1 MGFAPTIQV
10 LLENV
15 YNANQFSV
23 LLYSVVASKLSL
35 PPSRKTSSFLS
46 LTLRL
51 SPTRPA
57 RSLICTPT
65 NKLSPMRAQ
74 GSLPR
79 PLFSY
84 NGFANF
90 YQEEIMLK
98 QQTVPT
104 SLGQLT
110 VSSLTLGEL
119 RQLDSLFQEKPSA
132 ENSGLASLLRYLP
145 VIQNAVRKV
154 HQDLTAEQLE
164 NGLTFDDFNVL
175 FNAMLEV
182 SGLKKA
188 AAGEPTPV
196 PV

>member
-1 MGFAPTIQV
+1 
-10 LLENV
+10 
-15 YNANQFSV
+15 
-23 LLYSVVASKLSL
+23 
-35 PPSRKTSSFLS
+35 
-46 LTLRL
+46 
-51 SPTRPA
+51 
-57 RSLICTPT
+57 
-65 NKLSPMRAQ
+65 
-74 GSLPR
+74 
-79 PLFSY
+79 
-84 NGFANF
+84 
-90 YQEEIMLK
+90 MLK
-98 QQTVPT
+98 QQIIPT

>member
-1 MGFAPTIQV
+1 
-10 LLENV
+10 
-15 YNANQFSV
+15 
-23 LLYSVVASKLSL
+23 
-35 PPSRKTSSFLS
+35 
-46 LTLRL
+46 
-51 SPTRPA
+51 
-57 RSLICTPT
+57 
-65 NKLSPMRAQ
+65 
-74 GSLPR
+74 LPR
-79 PLFSY
+79 PLFSSI
-84 NGFANF
+84 GFANF
-90 YQEEIMLK
+90 YQEKIMLK

-110 VSSLTLGEL
+110 VSSLTLAEL
-119 RQLDSLFQEKPSA
+119 RKLDALFQEKPST
-132 ENSGLASLLRYLP
+132 ENPGLASLLRYLP

>member
-1 MGFAPTIQV
+1 V
-10 LLENV
+10 VNE
-15 YNANQFSV
+15 FSV
-23 LLYSVVASKLSL
+23 AQS
-35 PPSRKTSSFLS
+35 THFIGG
-46 LTLRL
+46 
-51 SPTRPA
+51 TR
-57 RSLICTPT
+57 T
-65 NKLSPMRAQ
+65 
-74 GSLPR
+74 
-79 PLFSY
+79 
-84 NGFANF
+84 
-90 YQEEIMLK
+90 MLK
-98 QQTVPT
+98 QQTIPT

-196 PV
+196 PA

>member
-1 MGFAPTIQV
+1 
-10 LLENV
+10 
-15 YNANQFSV
+15 
-23 LLYSVVASKLSL
+23 
-35 PPSRKTSSFLS
+35 
-46 LTLRL
+46 
-51 SPTRPA
+51 
-57 RSLICTPT
+57 
-65 NKLSPMRAQ
+65 MRA
-74 GSLPR
+74 GSFAVPA
-79 PLFSY
+79 FSSI
-84 NGFANF
+84 GFANF
-90 YQEEIMLK
+90 YQEKIMLK

>member
-1 MGFAPTIQV
+1 
-10 LLENV
+10 
-15 YNANQFSV
+15 
-23 LLYSVVASKLSL
+23 L
-35 PPSRKTSSFLS
+35 P
-46 LTLRL
+46 
-51 SPTRPA
+51 
-57 RSLICTPT
+57 C
-65 NKLSPMRAQ
+65 
-74 GSLPR
+74 

-90 YQEEIMLK
+90 YQEKIMLK

-188 AAGEPTPV
+188 AAGEPIPV

>member
-1 MGFAPTIQV
+1 
-10 LLENV
+10 
-15 YNANQFSV
+15 
-23 LLYSVVASKLSL
+23 
-35 PPSRKTSSFLS
+35 
-46 LTLRL
+46 
-51 SPTRPA
+51 
-57 RSLICTPT
+57 
-65 NKLSPMRAQ
+65 
-74 GSLPR
+74 LPR

-84 NGFANF
+84 SGFANF

-145 VIQNAVRKV
+145 VVQNAVKKV
-154 HQDLTAEQLE
+154 HQDLTADQLE
-164 NGLTFDDFNVL
+164 NGLTFDDFTVL
-175 FNAMLEV
+175 FNAVLEV